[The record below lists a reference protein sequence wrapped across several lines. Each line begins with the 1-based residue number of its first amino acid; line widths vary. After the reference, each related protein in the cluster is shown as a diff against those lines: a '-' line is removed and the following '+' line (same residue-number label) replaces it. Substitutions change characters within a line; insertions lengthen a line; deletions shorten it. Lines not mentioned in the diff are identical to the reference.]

1 MSIIDSLKQSVHKLT
16 APKQTNSM
24 GSNLA
29 NSFLRYGGRPM
40 TPEWSQVVMRD
51 EDTYSGYTYAAIRNR
66 ANMVAEIAAEN
77 VRAWSPNKTNR
88 PHPYLT
94 LIQDSK
100 NFSERAFWYSIS
112 TYEDLEGV
120 YYLMA
125 LRNVRGTRY
134 GAVQGFKL
142 LNPYQI
148 RRVVNSE
155 TMEVAGYVETKGGR
169 TREIPPHM
177 IIEIRELNPFS
188 DDQPF
193 AMTDAAKESQFTLRQ
208 VNDYTRNALQGN
220 INAPGIISTDVML
233 DDDRFQQFVDRVKG
247 HGKGEP
253 IFGNGSGAITWQDMQ
268 TDLNKASLKDISEV
282 NRQLLIAVSGSS
294 KTSLGL
300 EESGTTRDTARV
312 QKELSVE
319 GHILP
324 RIRLILDSLNQDYK
338 QNYPDD
344 YSTAKLTLVCE
355 NPLKADLDADLKKT
369 EVSTKQLDLYN
380 KMVAEGYDP
389 KVAAGYA
396 NGTKDITEIGLPK
409 PKPEPK
415 PEPGPAPEPPEEPE
429 ELETKENACDCHSG
443 HIAAVSNQLDDAGN
457 QVVMTQ
463 QGSLKNTIM
472 GIEERVVVSVLS
484 KVTDNQYDEQSDII
498 DKKDRDTYEEELAIA
513 LLLFYGVMFP
523 LHGSSTIQRR
533 LRELGIVGSFR
544 MTTQVKEY
552 IGALSKKVA
561 TGHID
566 TILED
571 VLVVVRQASL
581 SGAGREELVAI
592 VKKEYNDTISKF
604 RAETIART
612 ETNRAYT
619 RAQYE
624 ADAQLIADNGLQGRA
639 FKKWVTRSGN
649 PCPICQSLASEPPI
663 PFGTPFREFGDEMT
677 VTYEENE
684 KTRVRSMTFDFE
696 TLDAGNAH
704 PNCQCAYQ
712 LIIE

>member
-1 MSIIDSLKQSVHKLT
+1 MSIIDSLRQSVHKLT

-29 NSFLRYGGRPM
+29 NSFLRYGGKAM

-51 EDTYSGYTYAAIRNR
+51 EDIYSGYTYAAIRNR

-77 VRAWSPNKTNR
+77 VRTWSPTKTNK
-88 PHPYLT
+88 PHPYLS

-100 NFSERAFWYSIS
+100 NFSERDFWYSIS

-125 LRNVRGTRY
+125 LRNIRGSRY
-134 GAVQGFKL
+134 GAIQGFKL

-155 TMEVAGYVETKGGR
+155 TMEVAGYVENRNGK

-208 VNDYTRNALQGN
+208 VSDYTRNALQGN

-268 TDLNKASLKDISEV
+268 TDLNKAALKDVSEV
-282 NRQLLIAVSGSS
+282 NRQLLLAVSGSS
-294 KTSLGL
+294 KTSLGI

-312 QKELSVE
+312 QKELSVD
-319 GHILP
+319 GHVLP
-324 RIRLILDSLNQDYK
+324 RIRLILDALNQDYK
-338 QNYPDD
+338 RNYSDD
-344 YSTAKLTLVCE
+344 YSTSKLILVCD
-355 NPLKADLDADLKKT
+355 NPMKTDLDAELKETK
-369 EVSTKQLDLYN
+369 VSTKQLDLYN
-380 KMVAEGYDP
+380 KMVADGYDP
-389 KVAAGYA
+389 KIAAEYA
-396 NGTKDITEIGLPK
+396 NGSKDITEIGVPK
-409 PKPEPK
+409 PKPEPMPAPT
-415 PEPGPAPEPPEEPE
+415 PEPDQEEPE
-429 ELETKENACDCHSG
+429 EREEQENACECHSS
-443 HIAAVSNQLDDAGN
+443 HVEAVSNQLDEAGN
-457 QVVMTQ
+457 QVITTQ
-463 QGSLKNTIM
+463 QSSLKNTILN
-472 GIEERVVVSVLS
+472 IEERVVVSVLT
-484 KVTDNQYDEQSDII
+484 KVADNQYEEQSDII
-498 DKKDRDTYEEELAIA
+498 DKKDRETYEEELATA

-523 LHGSSTIQRR
+523 LYGSATVQRR
-533 LRELGIVGSFR
+533 LKEIGIVGSFR

-571 VLVVVRQASL
+571 VLVAVRQASL
-581 SGAGREELVAI
+581 AGASREDLVTI

-624 ADAQLIADNGLQGRA
+624 ADDQLIVDNDLHGRA

-649 PCPICQSLASEPPI
+649 PCPICKALAAEPPI
-663 PFGTPFREFGDEMT
+663 PFGDAFRELGDEMT

-696 TLDAGNAH
+696 TLKAGNAH

>member
-29 NSFLRYGGRPM
+29 NSFLRYGGKAM

-51 EDTYSGYTYAAIRNR
+51 EDIYSGYTYAAIRNR

-77 VRAWSPNKTNR
+77 VRTWSPTKTNK
-88 PHPYLT
+88 PHPYLP

-100 NFSERAFWYSIS
+100 NFSERDFWYSIS

-125 LRNVRGTRY
+125 LRNLRGSRY
-134 GAVQGFKL
+134 GSIQEFKL

-155 TMEVAGYVETKGGR
+155 TMEVAGYVENRNGK
-169 TREIPPHM
+169 TREIPPYM

-188 DDQPF
+188 DEQPY

-268 TDLNKASLKDISEV
+268 TDLNKAALKDVSEV
-282 NRQLLIAVSGSS
+282 NRQLLLAVSGSS
-294 KTSLGL
+294 KTSLGI

-312 QKELSVE
+312 QKELSVD
-319 GHILP
+319 GHVLP
-324 RIRLILDSLNQDYK
+324 RIRLILDALNQDYK
-338 QNYPDD
+338 RNYSDD
-344 YSTAKLTLVCE
+344 YSTSKLTLVCD
-355 NPLKADLDADLKKT
+355 NPMKTDLDAELKET

-380 KMVAEGYDP
+380 KMVADGYDP
-389 KVAAGYA
+389 KIAAEYA
-396 NGTKDITEIGLPK
+396 NGSKDITEIGVPK
-409 PKPEPK
+409 PKPEST
-415 PEPGPAPEPPEEPE
+415 PEPEPEPNPEEPE
-429 ELETKENACDCHSG
+429 EREEQENACECHSG
-443 HIAAVSNQLDDAGN
+443 HVEAVSNQLDEAGN
-457 QVVMTQ
+457 QVITTQ
-463 QGSLKNTIM
+463 QSSLKNTILN
-472 GIEERVVVSVLS
+472 IEERVVVSVLT
-484 KVTDNQYDEQSDII
+484 KVADNQYEEQSDII
-498 DKKDRDTYEEELAIA
+498 DKKDRETYEEELATA

-523 LHGSSTIQRR
+523 LYGSATVQRR
-533 LRELGIVGSFR
+533 LKETGIVGSFR

-571 VLVVVRQASL
+571 VLVAVRQASL
-581 SGAGREELVAI
+581 AGASNAELIAI
-592 VKKEYNDTISKF
+592 VKKEYNDTISKV

-624 ADAQLIADNGLQGRA
+624 ADDQLIVDNDLQGRA

-649 PCPICQSLASEPPI
+649 PCPICKALAAEPPI
-663 PFGTPFREFGDEMT
+663 PFGNAFREIGDEMT
-677 VTYEENE
+677 VTYEENS

-696 TLDAGNAH
+696 TLEAGNAH